1 MKSRISRKPSHLY
14 FHILPEKL
22 NCAQALLKGFQQEFE
37 ISDLEIE
44 EYRAWGGGR
53 AKDGI
58 CGALYAGERIL
69 SQANKSSIVAEFKQK
84 TGFVDC
90 LNLKKGELSCEE
102 YVRMVDNLVEIQLGK

>member
-1 MKSRISRKPSHLY
+1 MKATNSRKSSHLY

-22 NCAQALLKGFQQEFE
+22 NCAQALLKGFQQEMK

-58 CGALYAGERIL
+58 CGALYAAERIL
-69 SQANKSSIVAEFKQK
+69 SQAKKESVVEEFKKQV
-84 TGFVDC
+84 GSVDC
-90 LNLKKGELSCEE
+90 ITLKNGELSCEE
-102 YVRMVDNLVEIQLGK
+102 YVRMVDELVEARLAE